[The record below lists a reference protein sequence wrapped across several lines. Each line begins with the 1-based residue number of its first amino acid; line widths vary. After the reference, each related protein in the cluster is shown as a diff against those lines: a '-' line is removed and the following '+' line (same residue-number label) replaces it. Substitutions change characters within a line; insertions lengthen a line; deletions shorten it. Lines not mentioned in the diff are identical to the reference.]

1 MRHRV
6 VLRVDLATLSANYR
20 AVCGVAAPCAVMPVL
35 KANAYGLGVGPIA
48 RALVAAGAPRIA
60 VAEPFEALRLQG
72 LGVPVQILSAILP
85 DEIGPMVEAGVTLP
99 LTDLATA
106 RLISGEALRQGRTAV
121 CHVALDTGMG
131 RAGVLWQEAPDFLRA
146 AAALPG
152 LDIEGILTH
161 FPLAYQGGS
170 AFTREQLRRFRR
182 VLAAAE
188 ALGLRFRWVHAANS
202 DAINNAPEA
211 CRPPFNLVRC
221 GINLH
226 GAFDAAGAL
235 RVPLR
240 PVLTLTARLAQVRT
254 LPAGTPLGYGHT
266 YRTPRPLRV
275 GTVAAGYADGLP
287 LALSNRGTVL
297 IRGVA
302 APILG
307 RLSMDYLTVS
317 LEDVPEAVPGPISKA
332 RTPTTSSAPSAPAS
346 PANMSDREGAA
357 PRQWAR
363 PGKGGPIVFAPRAA
377 GWGVRPRWGG
387 G

>member
-1 MRHRV
+1 MQHRV
-6 VLRVDLATLSANYR
+6 VLTIDLGKLAANYR

-48 RALVAAGAPRIA
+48 NALVAAGAPRIA
-60 VAEPFEALRLQG
+60 VAEPFEALQLRG
-72 LGVPVQILSAILP
+72 LGVPIQILSAILP

-106 RLISGEALRQGRTAV
+106 RLISAEAVRQGRRAV

-131 RAGVLWQEAPDFLRA
+131 RAGILWQEAPDILRA
-146 AAALPG
+146 AATLPG

-161 FPLAYQGGS
+161 FPLAYQSGS
-170 AFTREQLRRFRR
+170 AFTQEQLRRFRW
-182 VLAAAE
+182 VLDAAA

-211 CRPPFNLVRC
+211 CRAPFNLVRS

-235 RVPLR
+235 RVPLK
-240 PVLTLTARLAQVRT
+240 PVLTLTARLAQIRT

-266 YRTPRPLRV
+266 YRTPRAMRV

-287 LALSNRGTVL
+287 LALSNRGAVL
-297 IRGVA
+297 IRGAA

-307 RLSMDYLTVS
+307 RLSMDYLTVN
-317 LEDVPEAVPGPISKA
+317 LDDI
-332 RTPTTSSAPSAPAS
+332 PSAAPGDTVTLLGRDGDIEI
-346 PANMSDREGAA
+346 PVQDWANLKGTHAYDIICSIGSRV
-357 PRQWAR
+357 AR
-363 PGKGGPIVFAPRAA
+363 VYA
-377 GWGVRPRWGG
+377 
-387 G
+387 

>member
-1 MRHRV
+1 MQHRV
-6 VLRVDLATLSANYR
+6 ILRVDLATLSANYR

-226 GAFDAAGAL
+226 GA
-235 RVPLR
+235 
-240 PVLTLTARLAQVRT
+240 QVRT

-317 LEDVPEAVPGPISKA
+317 LEDVPEAVPGDPVTLLGRDGGLEIPVQDWANLKGTHAYDIICSIGTRVA
-332 RTPTTSSAPSAPAS
+332 R
-346 PANMSDREGAA
+346 EY
-357 PRQWAR
+357 
-363 PGKGGPIVFAPRAA
+363 V
-377 GWGVRPRWGG
+377 
-387 G
+387 

>member
-1 MRHRV
+1 MQHRV

-60 VAEPFEALRLQG
+60 VAEPFEALQLQG

-146 AAALPG
+146 AAAIPG

-161 FPLAYQGGS
+161 FPLAYQSGS
-170 AFTREQLRRFRR
+170 AFTQEQLRRFRR

-317 LEDVPEAVPGPISKA
+317 LEDVPEAVPGDPVTLLGRDGGLEIPVQDWANLKGTHAYDIICSIGTRVA
-332 RTPTTSSAPSAPAS
+332 R
-346 PANMSDREGAA
+346 EY
-357 PRQWAR
+357 
-363 PGKGGPIVFAPRAA
+363 V
-377 GWGVRPRWGG
+377 
-387 G
+387 